1 MHRIIIVPHTTK
13 NIKKLNMDINESKFT
28 YDGIDVC
35 GERAAI
41 QVRI

>member
-1 MHRIIIVPHTTK
+1 MHEISSNSYRK
-13 NIKKLNMDINESKFT
+13 QYKKLNMDINESKFT